1 MEKGPKVGTK
11 SSILLGKLRVRQ
23 LESGGIPLVRSE
35 LLVATG
41 VSVFSFGLTVRLTLL
56 IENCEFIY

>member
-1 MEKGPKVGTK
+1 MEKGPKVAN
-11 SSILLGKLRVRQ
+11 LLGDLRVRP